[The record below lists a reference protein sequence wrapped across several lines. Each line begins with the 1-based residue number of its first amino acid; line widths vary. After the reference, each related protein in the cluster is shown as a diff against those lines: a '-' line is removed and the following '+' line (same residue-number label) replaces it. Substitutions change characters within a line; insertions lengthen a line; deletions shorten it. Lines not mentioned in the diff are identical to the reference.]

1 MNLRFRHWL
10 SIASTCCSLLLAA
23 PAHADDYTK
32 TRYPVVLVH
41 GLFGFDSVGPFEYW
55 YGVVPGLSSGGAKVY
70 TSQVSAANSTE
81 VRGEQLLAELKRL
94 QALHGH
100 PRFNLVGHSHGGPTA
115 RYVASVAPALV
126 ASVTTIG
133 APHAGSRVAD
143 DLSKALASTGSST
156 WAGAVIDAFAALI
169 SRLSGS
175 PALPQSSL
183 AAMNSLTTA
192 GMTSFNARFPAG
204 RPSSPCGQGP
214 EMVNGVRYFSM
225 GGTAVLTHALD
236 PSDGVLGLASLSFG
250 DAANDGLVDRCSSRW
265 GTVLRDDYPWNH
277 ADQINH
283 AFGLRGWFAPDP
295 IAVYRAH
302 ANRLKNL
309 GL

>member
-1 MNLRFRHWL
+1 MKIGFRHWL
-10 SIASTCCSLLLAA
+10 SIACICCALLPAA
-23 PAHADDYTK
+23 SAHADDYTK
-32 TRYPVVLVH
+32 TRHPLVLVH
-41 GLFGFDSVGPFEYW
+41 GLFGFDAVGPFEYW
-55 YGVVPGLSSGGAKVY
+55 YGVAPGLSAGGATVY

-100 PRFNLVGHSHGGPTA
+100 ARFNLVGHSHGGPTA
-115 RYVASVAPALV
+115 RYVASVAPDLV

-133 APHAGSRVAD
+133 SPHAGSRVAD
-143 DLSKALASTGSST
+143 DLSKALDATGSSA

-175 PALPQSSL
+175 PELPQSSL

-204 RPSSPCGQGP
+204 QPAGPCGQGP
-214 EMVNGVRYFSM
+214 ELVAGVRYFSM
-225 GGTAVLTHALD
+225 GGTSVLTHALD
-236 PSDGVLGLASLSFG
+236 PSDALLGLASLRFG
-250 DAANDGLVDRCSSRW
+250 DVPNDGLVDRCSSHW

-283 AFGLRGWFAPDP
+283 AFGLRGFFAPDP
-295 IAVYRAH
+295 IAVHRAH